1 MVGSSILE
9 LREVEKRRKNG
20 HMPCACEHTHT
31 HISFFFCS
39 CLIYLKSRGKSLY
52 YRMDLNLCFCGWLLD
67 FGLARSCEEKKQNV
81 NGDLPCIFLKLD
93 FGLARKKKKRE
104 RENRM

>member
-1 MVGSSILE
+1 
-9 LREVEKRRKNG
+9 
-20 HMPCACEHTHT
+20 
-31 HISFFFCS
+31 
-39 CLIYLKSRGKSLY
+39 
-52 YRMDLNLCFCGWLLD
+52 MDLNLCFCGWLLD

-104 RENRM
+104 REQNVKW